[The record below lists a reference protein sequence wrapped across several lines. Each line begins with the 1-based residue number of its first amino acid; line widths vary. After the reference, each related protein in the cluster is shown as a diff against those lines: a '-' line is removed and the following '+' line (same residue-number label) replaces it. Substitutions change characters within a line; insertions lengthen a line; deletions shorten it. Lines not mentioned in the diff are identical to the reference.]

1 MRMLMLCL
9 VAVSLAACT
18 ATAAQQESQKIAQVS
33 QISMNNLK
41 ACIQAANSKP
51 QYLPI
56 IHHITTPDNPDYK
69 MAELTDDT
77 KPTKAEAQLL
87 MALHDDK
94 IPCKKVAMDEMWS
107 VTPSLVPI
115 MNNLMTRRDE
125 VMLRLVK
132 RQITW
137 GQAAQEDQRIVAE
150 MMPQFAAASVQIKRD
165 LDNAHQTE
173 LAQRQAESD
182 AMMQWYMQQEM
193 IRAMNRPQRTRCH
206 THGSHTD
213 CVTK

>member
-1 MRMLMLCL
+1 
-9 VAVSLAACT
+9 
-18 ATAAQQESQKIAQVS
+18 
-33 QISMNNLK
+33 
-41 ACIQAANSKP
+41 
-51 QYLPI
+51 
-56 IHHITTPDNPDYK
+56 
-69 MAELTDDT
+69 
-77 KPTKAEAQLL
+77 
-87 MALHDDK
+87 
-94 IPCKKVAMDEMWS
+94 
-107 VTPSLVPI
+107 

-132 RQITW
+132 RQLTW

-193 IRAMNRPQRTRCH
+193 IRAMNRPSARAATLTVHARIA
-206 THGSHTD
+206 
-213 CVTK
+213 